1 MVRADRCTHWLWG
14 MVGIAVAAVVAGQYR
29 PAAALDNG
37 LARTPPMGWNSWNS
51 FGCDVNEVLVKA
63 TADAM
68 VSTGMKDAGYQ
79 YVNIDDC
86 WCLRERDANGDYLA
100 DPKKFPAGIKALA
113 DYVHAKG
120 LKLGIYSDC
129 GTKTCAGYPGLKGHE
144 EQDMKK
150 FAEWGIDYI
159 KVDWCNTGGQQQR
172 IAYPVVRD
180 AIQKCGRPI
189 VFSLCEWG
197 GSKPWEWAGPVGN
210 LWRTTGD
217 ISANWGSVVS
227 LLDQQVGLEYYAS
240 PGAWND
246 PDMMEVGVGGL
257 TLDENRAHFS
267 LWCILA
273 APLITGTDLR
283 KVKPEITEILTNK
296 EVIAVNQDPL
306 GIQGA
311 KVSNADSLEV
321 WAKPL
326 HDRSQALVLLNRS
339 AAPAKVTAKWA
350 RLGWPTGSSAEL
362 HDLWAHKDLGTAKDE
377 FAADV
382 PSHGVAMIKATPQN
396 LPSGNLIPTVGMI
409 AEYPKPAKKRRANQ
423 PQPPDQQNFTI
434 RALPYDGDGRVVK
447 VEILEG
453 DKVLKAF
460 QGGRYTIDLKRP
472 VGQYKFTAHAT
483 DDKGATA
490 SSEPLTVTVTGDYS
504 SQKVAPWVAPL
515 TPATGQRSK

>member
-1 MVRADRCTHWLWG
+1 MARADRCVHWLFG
-14 MVGIAVAAVVAGQYR
+14 MVGIAAALVVAGHCC
-29 PAAALDNG
+29 PAVALDNG

-51 FGCDVNEVLVKA
+51 FGCNVNEALVKA

-86 WCLRERDANGDYLA
+86 WCLRERAANGDYVA

-113 DYVHAKG
+113 DYVHGKG

-150 FAEWGIDYI
+150 FAEWGIDFI
-159 KVDWCNTGGQQQR
+159 KVDWCNINGQQQR
-172 IAYPVVRD
+172 TAYPLVHD
-180 AIQKCGRPI
+180 AIQKCGRPM

-197 GSKPWEWAGPVGN
+197 GSKPWEWARPVGN

-217 ISANWGSVVS
+217 ISANWGSVMGI
-227 LLDQQVGLEYYAS
+227 LDQQVGLEYYAG

-246 PDMMEVGVGGL
+246 PDMMEVGVGRL
-257 TLDENRAHFS
+257 TRDENRAHFS
-267 LWCILA
+267 LWCILS
-273 APLITGTDLR
+273 APLLTGTDLR
-283 KVKPEITEILTNK
+283 KVKPEIIEILTNK
-296 EVIAVNQDPL
+296 EAISVDQDPL

-311 KVSNADSLEV
+311 KVISAAGLEV

-339 AAPAKVTAKWA
+339 TAPAKVTAKWA
-350 RLGWPTGSSAEL
+350 RLGWPAGSSAKVR
-362 HDLWAHKDLGTAKDE
+362 DLWAHKDLAVAKDE
-377 FAADV
+377 FAIDV
-382 PSHGVAMIKATPQN
+382 PSHGVAMVKATPQN
-396 LPSGNLIPTVGMI
+396 LASGNLAPTVSLL
-409 AEYPKPAKKRRANQ
+409 AEHPTPARRRRAAQ
-423 PQPPDQQNFTI
+423 PVPPKQDNITI

-453 DKVLKAF
+453 DKVLKTF
-460 QGGRYTIDLKRP
+460 QGGRYTVDLKRP
-472 VGQYKFTAHAT
+472 AGQYVFSARVT

-490 SSEPLTVTVTGDYS
+490 SSTPLTVTVKGE
-504 SQKVAPWVAPL
+504 
-515 TPATGQRSK
+515 